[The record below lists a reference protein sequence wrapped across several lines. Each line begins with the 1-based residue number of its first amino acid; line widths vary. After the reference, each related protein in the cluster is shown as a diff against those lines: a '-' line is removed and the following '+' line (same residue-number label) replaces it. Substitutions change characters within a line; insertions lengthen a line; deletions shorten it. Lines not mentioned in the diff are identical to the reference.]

1 MIVCYP
7 GLGNETVST
16 HAIIINI
23 VIIDI
28 TFLVSDIQPSIVLLK
43 IKKNS
48 NEITINT
55 DNIYLV

>member
-43 IKKNS
+43 I
-48 NEITINT
+48 
-55 DNIYLV
+55 